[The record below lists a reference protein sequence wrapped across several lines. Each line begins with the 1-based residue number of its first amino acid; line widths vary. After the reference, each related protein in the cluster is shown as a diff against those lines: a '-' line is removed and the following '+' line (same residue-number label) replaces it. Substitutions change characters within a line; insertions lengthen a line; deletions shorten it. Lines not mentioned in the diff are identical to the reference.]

1 MTGATDS
8 VGTFHLWKKDSGG
21 TLPTSRTQSLV
32 MTWKEE
38 SKKGIRALRGGCG
51 GAAAARRP
59 RRLLAVAMDG
69 EAAAE
74 EEEERGRERAS
85 AVGAGEGRGAQQRR
99 TLWFVVIA
107 GVFNL
112 Y

>member
-1 MTGATDS
+1 
-8 VGTFHLWKKDSGG
+8 
-21 TLPTSRTQSLV
+21 
-32 MTWKEE
+32 
-38 SKKGIRALRGGCG
+38 
-51 GAAAARRP
+51 
-59 RRLLAVAMDG
+59 VAMDG

-107 GVFNL
+107 AGRWQERAQPEARSCEDGTVER
-112 Y
+112 

>member
-1 MTGATDS
+1 MNLSQISVIVYPIATSDSIWSSALAVLGAA
-8 VGTFHLWKKDSGG
+8 
-21 TLPTSRTQSLV
+21 TQ
-32 MTWKEE
+32 
-38 SKKGIRALRGGCG
+38 RGGCG

-74 EEEERGRERAS
+74 EEEEIGRERAS